1 MAVTISNIPILL
13 FINSVCIIIILFCR
27 LKIIVAKQYNSFK
40 IKHSLILY
48 KYSGRNM
55 YVPEHFK
62 ENRPEE
68 ITRIIE
74 NFPLAMLV
82 VNSKNGFI
90 ANHLPL
96 LVNKSS
102 KKEIELIGHIAR
114 ANSLYNDIDNNDD
127 VLVIFRSEDAYI
139 SPNWYPSRK
148 NREHVPTWNYQAV
161 HLHGKITFSKEKK
174 FILKNVEQF
183 TKVFEQKNHKQNDWN
198 INSVGSKFMSTMLNE
213 IIGIKILVS
222 KQIAKSKLSQNREK
236 EDINNVYK
244 ELKNKG
250 FEFLANS
257 MKKL

>member
-13 FINSVCIIIILFCR
+13 FTNFVCIIILFCR
-27 LKIIVAKQYNSFK
+27 LKKIVAKQYNSFK

-62 ENRPEE
+62 EKRPEE

-102 KKEIELIGHIAR
+102 KKKIELIGHIAK
-114 ANSLYNDIDNNDD
+114 ANSLYKEIDNNDD

-139 SPNWYPSRK
+139 SPNWSQSRK

-161 HLHGKITFSKEKK
+161 HLHGNITFSKEKGEISIK
-174 FILKNVEQF
+174 EKQKNK
-183 TKVFEQKNHKQNDWN
+183 KVFLIDKAKQTNLYKT
-198 INSVGSKFMSTMLNE
+198 VLEKFPDAN
-213 IIGIKILVS
+213 LVDVAS
-222 KQIAKSKLSQNREK
+222 DEEK
-236 EDINNVYK
+236 D
-244 ELKNKG
+244 NK
-250 FEFLANS
+250 
-257 MKKL
+257 

>member
-13 FINSVCIIIILFCR
+13 FTNFVCIMILFCR
-27 LKIIVAKQYNSFK
+27 LKKIVAKQYNSFK

-62 ENRPEE
+62 EKRPEE

-102 KKEIELIGHIAR
+102 KKEIELIGHIAK
-114 ANSLYNDIDNNDD
+114 ANSLYKEIDNNDD

-161 HLHGKITFSKEKK
+161 HLHGNITFSKEKK
-174 FILKNVEQF
+174 FLLKTVEQL
-183 TKVFEQKNHKQNDWN
+183 TKFYEQKNHKEYDWN
-198 INSVGSKFMSTMLNE
+198 INSVASKFMSSMLNE
-213 IIGIKILVS
+213 IIGIKIVVS

-236 EDINNVYK
+236 EDIKNVYK
-244 ELKNKG
+244 ELRNKG